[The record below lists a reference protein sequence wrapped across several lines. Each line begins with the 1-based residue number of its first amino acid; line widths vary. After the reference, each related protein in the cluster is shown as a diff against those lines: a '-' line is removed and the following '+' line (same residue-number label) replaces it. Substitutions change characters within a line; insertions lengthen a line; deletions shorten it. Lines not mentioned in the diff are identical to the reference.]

1 DGYLTFGDNSKKGL
15 RFNRSSKGLVQVV
28 DGNNRTGGDT
38 TIEAGYG
45 EFNTVRARGNNNYLN
60 LHNENMFKVGFD
72 SDESPRA
79 ASEVISRRTASNSAN
94 VFITESGTLA
104 LLDAVLLLITSE
116 PTLEIGRAHV

>member
-1 DGYLTFGDNSKKGL
+1 RDFWFTKSTDGLDGYLTFGDNSKKGL

-60 LHNENMFKVGFD
+60 LHNENMFKVVFD
-72 SDESPRA
+72 SDDLYKV
-79 ASEVISRRTASNSAN
+79 ASKIISSRTTSNSVN
-94 VFITESGTLA
+94 VFITESVT
-104 LLDAVLLLITSE
+104 
-116 PTLEIGRAHV
+116 IGRAS